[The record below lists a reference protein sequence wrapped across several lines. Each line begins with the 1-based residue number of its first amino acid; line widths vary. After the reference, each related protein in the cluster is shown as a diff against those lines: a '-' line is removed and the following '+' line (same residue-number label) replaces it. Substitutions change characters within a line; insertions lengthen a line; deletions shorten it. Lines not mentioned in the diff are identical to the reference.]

1 MSLPTSIWIRYRV
14 RWDFMTKLCA
24 SVPADPAMREAWLK
38 ARQPSVRPPMSRSL
52 TEINEEV
59 VATLAEPSEEE
70 QGGLLVFQRVAGACV
85 MRAATIKAHL
95 KDCARFLSS
104 NYVGKIEGEKSFA
117 VRFLNGVYPDP
128 AQYWIPILSQA
139 TGHPMLDATG
149 QYDKAVHVMT
159 RMGQRSAI
167 KTIEYLTDARLE
179 FTLLVMHDK
188 KGKPVVSAEDVG
200 IMMQYGGVHGYAG
213 ERGDGEGRYQ
223 FTIEPLDGKE
233 SA

>member
-1 MSLPTSIWIRYRV
+1 MTVPTPIWTPYRV
-14 RWDFMTKLCA
+14 RWDFMTKLCS

-38 ARQPSVRPPMSRSL
+38 ARQPSVRPPSSRSL

-59 VATLAEPSEEE
+59 VSTLAEPIEEE
-70 QGGLLVFQRVAGACV
+70 VGGLLVFQRLAGHCV

-128 AQYWIPILSQA
+128 RTYWVPILSQI
-139 TGHPMLDATG
+139 TGAPIAEPTG
-149 QYDKAVHVMT
+149 RYDKAVHVMT

-167 KTIEYLTDARLE
+167 KTIEYLDDARME
-179 FTLLVMHDK
+179 FQLLVMHDK
-188 KGKPVVSAEDVG
+188 KGKLVVSEEDLST
-200 IMMQYGGVHGYAG
+200 MMQYGGVHGYAG
-213 ERGDGEGRYQ
+213 ERGDGEGRYT
-223 FTIEPLDGKE
+223 FTLEAADGKG
-233 SA
+233 AA